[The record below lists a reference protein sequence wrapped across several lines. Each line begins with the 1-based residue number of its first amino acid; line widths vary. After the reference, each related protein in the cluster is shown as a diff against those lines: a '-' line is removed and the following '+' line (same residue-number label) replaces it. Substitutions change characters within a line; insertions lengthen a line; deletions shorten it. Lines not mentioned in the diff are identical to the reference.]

1 MWRPHGSELALIYPL
16 LWLTLTDAL
25 TPRHIICAALVITT
39 ACKSPSSCVLS
50 SHHHHPWFVCFT
62 KLNGSV
68 SGSGVSML
76 ATINLFFR
84 YEAGSALGVGD
95 HHVNGALVPLLSE
108 ICIVSELRG
117 NGSKRT
123 ICVDSTTGPVGPAF
137 KIKWQNRSNRDT
149 FFCQYCCD

>member
-1 MWRPHGSELALIYPL
+1 MRRPRGSELALIYPL

-50 SHHHHPWFVCFT
+50 SHHHHLWFVCFT
-62 KLNGSV
+62 ELNGSV

-84 YEAGSALGVGD
+84 YEAGSTLRVED
-95 HHVNGALVPLLSE
+95 YHINGALIPLLSE
-108 ICIVSELRG
+108 ICIVSEPRG
-117 NGSKRT
+117 NGSKLT
-123 ICVDSTTGPVGPAF
+123 ILQSGPVGPAF
-137 KIKWQNRSNRDT
+137 KIN
-149 FFCQYCCD
+149 